1 MKKIILTII
10 LCLPMALYAQSV
22 LTPEER
28 LAKAQKE
35 LEEAKK
41 EVEEAKLKAK
51 NANEKNAPNKETNN
65 DWSIPTLKK
74 IEKSPQQAY
83 TNENGEIKVDPKY
96 LDNAIP
102 LNEEGKVEFVLD
114 IDANNKNAE
123 EIYNL
128 ALNYLS
134 NLTQGENQ
142 IEGSRVALVNK
153 REKIIAATIKEWLEF
168 NRTALMLDRTKT
180 SYLLVATCTDNHL
193 NVKISRINY
202 VYEEDRPTGFSASAE
217 EVITDKYAL
226 NKKHTDLTRIFGKF
240 RKATI
245 NRKDEIFK
253 DLKDLIQK

>member
-10 LCLPMALYAQSV
+10 LCLPMVIHAQSV

-41 EVEEAKLKAK
+41 EVEKAKLKAK
-51 NANEKNAPNKETNN
+51 NTNEKSTKSKETDN

-74 IEKSPQQAY
+74 IEKF
-83 TNENGEIKVDPKY
+83 TKENEEVKVDPKY

-102 LNEEGKVEFVLD
+102 LNDEGKVEFVLN
-114 IDANNKNAE
+114 IDANNKNAD

-153 REKIIAATIKEWLEF
+153 KEKIIAATIKEWLEF
-168 NRTALMLDRTKT
+168 NRTVLLLDRAKIN
-180 SYLLVATCTDNHL
+180 YLLVATCTDNHL

-202 VYEEDRPTGFSASAE
+202 TYEEDRPSGFSAPAE

-253 DLKDLIQK
+253 DFKDLIQK